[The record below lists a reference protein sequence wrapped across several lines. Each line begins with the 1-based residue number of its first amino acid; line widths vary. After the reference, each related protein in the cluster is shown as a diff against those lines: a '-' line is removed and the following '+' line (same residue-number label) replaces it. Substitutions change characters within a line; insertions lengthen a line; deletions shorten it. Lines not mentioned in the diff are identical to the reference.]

1 MYKRFTIEELQ
12 TVQNNFVSN
21 FYAIV
26 KKEHCTMT
34 IDFFKKIFREGND
47 VYYFNRWEAVFRFCK
62 EDNEDLI
69 LMDEK
74 EKVQVVLD
82 EVSKRSFQ
90 NIIKNYLIKKEKVKG
105 QKSIEQILMDAFQ
118 EWTLSTILWKK
129 YMVYDIE
136 TTGSLDDLSQMKF
149 TVAYAMEPNEQHK
162 MTYEYIGIEN
172 LQEFVQQMLDFDGYI
187 VGYNNIYFDN
197 PVCIFNTGRSEEDL
211 QKLNEKSI
219 DLYVLIH
226 TLTGKRMGLNKVSEA
241 LVAVSKTL
249 ESGAE
254 WEVLYQ
260 KYIESGD
267 EKLLEELKQ
276 YCKNDVRM
284 TALVLL
290 YLMYFKK
297 VFMEGEEVTF
307 TLEDVV
313 NKANREIKESTAWG
327 RAAQNIF
334 E

>member
-1 MYKRFTIEELQ
+1 MAT
-12 TVQNNFVSN
+12 
-21 FYAIV
+21 
-26 KKEHCTMT
+26 
-34 IDFFKKIFREGND
+34 DFFKKIFREGND
-47 VYYFNRWEAVFRFCK
+47 VYYFNRWEAIFRCSMQ
-62 EDNEDLI
+62 DNEDLA

-82 EVSKRSFQ
+82 EQGKKDFQ
-90 NIIKNYLIKKEKVKG
+90 NIIKNYLIKREKTQG
-105 QKSIEQILMDAFQ
+105 QKSIENILLDAFQ
-118 EWTLSTILWKK
+118 EWTLSTILGKK
-129 YMVYDIE
+129 YLVYDIE

-149 TVAYAMEPNEQHK
+149 TIAYAMEPNAQNK
-162 MTYEYIGIEN
+162 MTYEYVDIDW
-172 LQEFVQQMLDFDGYI
+172 LPDFVQKMLDFDGYI
-187 VGYNNIYFDN
+187 VGYNNIWFDN
-197 PVCIFNTGRSEEDL
+197 PVCIFNTWRSEEDL
-211 QKLNEKSI
+211 HTLNEKSI

-226 TLTGKRMGLNKVSEA
+226 SLTGKRMGLNKVSEA

-260 KYIESGD
+260 KYLESKE
-267 EKLLEELKQ
+267 EKYLEELKQ

-297 VFMEGEEVTF
+297 VFIEGEEITF
-307 TLEDVV
+307 TLEDVIS
-313 NKANREIKESTAWG
+313 KANREIKEHAGLGG
-327 RAAQNIF
+327 RIAQNMF